1 MKFILIAAVSILS
14 TLASGLALSDLTP
27 RATVIR
33 PAIAILL
40 KQDFPDQNFPT
51 TIAEVSRTN
60 GEHTV
65 LTLLGFIPPPCT
77 GWCTISFSDAITATG
92 TRMLQLFTMIGY
104 PGPED
109 TYNHKPPVNVY
120 LGRFL
125 VPPTVAG
132 PATVVE
138 DFGLSFPCP
147 ATTTQYGLY
156 VAPVGDNVN
165 VTWDITKGGF
175 ILTCS

>member
-1 MKFILIAAVSILS
+1 
-14 TLASGLALSDLTP
+14 
-27 RATVIR
+27 
-33 PAIAILL
+33 
-40 KQDFPDQNFPT
+40 
-51 TIAEVSRTN
+51 
-60 GEHTV
+60 
-65 LTLLGFIPPPCT
+65 
-77 GWCTISFSDAITATG
+77 
-92 TRMLQLFTMIGY
+92 MIGY